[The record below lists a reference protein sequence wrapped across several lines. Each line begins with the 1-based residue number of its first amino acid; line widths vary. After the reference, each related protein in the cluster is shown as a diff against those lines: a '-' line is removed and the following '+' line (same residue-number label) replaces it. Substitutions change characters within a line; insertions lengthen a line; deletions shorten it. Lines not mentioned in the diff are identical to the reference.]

1 MIKTRLQWA
10 ILAVIIAA
18 SFVLRL
24 QVMDIPFERDEGEY
38 AYAAQLM
45 LDGVPPFK
53 EAYNMKFPGIYA
65 VYAAILFLF
74 GQTHWGVHLALAC
87 VNAATVVIIFLIGRK
102 LFNPVAA
109 SAAALM
115 FAMLSFLPSVQG
127 IMANSE
133 HFVLLAALAG
143 ILALMK
149 ARDNGSVLML
159 FLGGLLI
166 GAGYTIKQ
174 HGAAFVLFGYFLL
187 ALDFL
192 LGGVDLKKTGA
203 RFAAFTLGA
212 VAPFITMC
220 AILYLS
226 GVFSEFWFWTFTYA
240 REYVSVTD
248 FSTGLS
254 RLRLEASN
262 IFLSSPLLWIFC
274 GAGLLTPLWNKEA
287 RRAWPFIAGL
297 LAFSALAVVPGFFFR
312 PHYFIYVLPA
322 ASLLFAGT
330 TTALP
335 VFFGKQKGVMGTAA
349 LCVALFAS
357 LVYTQRGA
365 LASTPEALSR
375 DMYGYNPFPEALV
388 ISEYIAGNTAPD
400 DKIAVLG
407 SEPEIYF
414 YSKRRSAT
422 GFIYTYPLME
432 RQRFANDMQKK
443 MMEEIRRASPA
454 HLVFVDIKFSWGA
467 NEDSSTAIFDWLRD
481 FVAEG
486 YTLVGMVDIKAAE
499 DSKYSWGKNIE
510 NAPAPEPGYGIYIY
524 RKN

>member
-1 MIKTRLQWA
+1 MMKSRLQWA
-10 ILAVIIAA
+10 ALAAIIAA

-87 VNAATVVIIFLIGRK
+87 VNAATIVLVFLIGRR
-102 LFNPVAA
+102 LFDPVAA
-109 SAAALM
+109 LAAALM

-143 ILALMK
+143 ILVIMK
-149 ARDNGSVLML
+149 AREDRSVLML
-159 FLGGLLI
+159 FLGGLFL

-174 HGAAFVLFGYFLL
+174 HGAAFILFGYFLF
-187 ALDFL
+187 ALDYL
-192 LGGVDLKKTGA
+192 RKGMGLKKTGA
-203 RFAAFTLGA
+203 RVAAFTLGA
-212 VAPFITMC
+212 IAPFVTMC
-220 AILYLS
+220 ALLYLS

-240 REYVSVTD
+240 REYVSGTD
-248 FSTGLS
+248 FSTGMS
-254 RLRLEASN
+254 RLRFETAN
-262 IFLSSPLLWIFC
+262 IFFSSPLLWIFC
-274 GAGLLTPLWNKEA
+274 AAGLLSPLWNKEA
-287 RRAWPFIAGL
+287 RKAWPFIAGL
-297 LAFSALAVVPGFFFR
+297 LAFSALAVAPGFFFR
-312 PHYFIYVLPA
+312 PHYFIYILPA
-322 ASLLFAGT
+322 ASLIFAGT

-335 VFFGKQKGVMGTAA
+335 LFFGKRKGAMATAA
-349 LCVALFAS
+349 LCIALFAS
-357 LVYTQRGA
+357 FVYTQRWV
-365 LASTPEALSR
+365 LTSTPEALSR

-388 ISEYIAGNTAPD
+388 ISEYISRNTAPD
-400 DKIAVLG
+400 EKIAILG

-414 YSKRRSAT
+414 YSRRRSAT

-432 RQRFANDMQKK
+432 RQQFAIDMQKK
-443 MMEEIRRASPA
+443 MMDEIKRASPA
-454 HLVFVDIKFSWGA
+454 LLVFVDIKFSWGA
-467 NEDSSTAIFDWLRD
+467 NEDSSTEIFDWLRD

-486 YTLVGMVDIKAAE
+486 YSLTGMVDIKAAE
-499 DSKYSWGKNIE
+499 DRKYSWGKDIE

>member
-1 MIKTRLQWA
+1 MIKNRLQWA
-10 ILAVIIAA
+10 ILAAIVAA

-65 VYAAILFLF
+65 AYAAILFLF

-87 VNAATVVIIFLIGRK
+87 VNSATIILVFLIGRR
-102 LFNPVAA
+102 LFDPIAA
-109 SAAALM
+109 LAAALM

-133 HFVLLAALAG
+133 HFVLLVALAG
-143 ILALMK
+143 VLVLMK
-149 ARDNGSVLML
+149 ARDNGSLPML
-159 FLGGLLI
+159 FLGGLFL

-174 HGAAFVLFGYFLL
+174 HGAAFILFGYFLL
-187 ALDFL
+187 ALEL
-192 LGGVDLKKTGA
+192 RSSGLKKTITRVA
-203 RFAAFTLGA
+203 VFTLGA
-212 VAPFITMC
+212 AVPFLTMC
-220 AILYLS
+220 VALYLS

-240 REYVSVTD
+240 REYVSVTT

-254 RLRLEASN
+254 RLRFEAMN
-262 IFLSSPLLWIFC
+262 IFFSSPLLWIFC
-274 GAGLLTPLWNKEA
+274 GAGLLAPLWNKEA
-287 RRAWPFIAGL
+287 RKAWPFIMGL

-312 PHYFIYVLPA
+312 PHYFIYMLPA
-322 ASLLFAGT
+322 ASFLFAAA

-335 VFFGKQKGVMGTAA
+335 VFFGKRKEAMATALLSA
-349 LCVALFAS
+349 ALFAS
-357 LVYTQRGA
+357 FVYTQRGA
-365 LASTPEALSR
+365 LVSTPEALSR
-375 DMYGYNPFPEALV
+375 NMYGYNPFPEALV
-388 ISEYIAGNTAPD
+388 ISEYISRNTAPD
-400 DKIAVLG
+400 EKIAVLG

-414 YSKRRSAT
+414 YSRRRSAT

-432 RQRFANDMQKK
+432 RQQFAIDMQKK
-443 MMEEIRRASPA
+443 MLDEIRRADPSL
-454 HLVFVDIKFSWGA
+454 LVFVDIKFSWGA

-481 FVAEG
+481 FVAER
-486 YTLVGMVDIKAAE
+486 YTLTGMVDIKAAE
-499 DSKYSWGKNIE
+499 DRKYSWGKDIE

>member
-1 MIKTRLQWA
+1 
-10 ILAVIIAA
+10 
-18 SFVLRL
+18 
-24 QVMDIPFERDEGEY
+24 
-38 AYAAQLM
+38 
-45 LDGVPPFK
+45 
-53 EAYNMKFPGIYA
+53 
-65 VYAAILFLF
+65 
-74 GQTHWGVHLALAC
+74 
-87 VNAATVVIIFLIGRK
+87 
-102 LFNPVAA
+102 
-109 SAAALM
+109 
-115 FAMLSFLPSVQG
+115 
-127 IMANSE
+127 
-133 HFVLLAALAG
+133 
-143 ILALMK
+143 
-149 ARDNGSVLML
+149 
-159 FLGGLLI
+159 
-166 GAGYTIKQ
+166 
-174 HGAAFVLFGYFLL
+174 
-187 ALDFL
+187 
-192 LGGVDLKKTGA
+192 
-203 RFAAFTLGA
+203 
-212 VAPFITMC
+212 
-220 AILYLS
+220 
-226 GVFSEFWFWTFTYA
+226 
-240 REYVSVTD
+240 
-248 FSTGLS
+248 
-254 RLRLEASN
+254 
-262 IFLSSPLLWIFC
+262 LSSPLLWIFC